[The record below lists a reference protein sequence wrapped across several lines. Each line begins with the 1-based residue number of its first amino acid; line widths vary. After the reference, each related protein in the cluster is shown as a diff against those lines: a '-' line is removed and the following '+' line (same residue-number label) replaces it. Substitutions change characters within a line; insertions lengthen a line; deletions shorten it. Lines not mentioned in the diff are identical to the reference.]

1 MLVRTLLNVGRS
13 SRLGSFGRVGST
25 YPVKCRFLSGVPTK
39 KDDKNYF
46 AQKANGISTE
56 VPPKPEPT
64 AGEVINQNLG
74 LREFISKTYRWTG
87 GGIVGSLT
95 LANLLAVAVPEIST
109 NLALPMLG
117 GGFVLAMGSCF
128 VVDYGKYTVHSVKR
142 MIRERSNSNPTE
154 VEFLYSINTSIRQAG
169 FAGIITGVSMSIAP
183 MVAQVN
189 ELSPDILPTATLLST
204 LVFGGSIIAA
214 KMCKNGSA
222 LVWQAPLFGSLMGL
236 IGLGCINIGS
246 LLIFG
251 PNVVSDAL
259 SNIDAYGGVV
269 LFSGIIAYDT
279 HKAIERYEKRDP
291 DHLGCAIEL
300 YLDFMNL
307 LVRIMKILADSKR
320 K

>member
-1 MLVRTLLNVGRS
+1 MLVRTLLNV
-13 SRLGSFGRVGST
+13 SRTSRFGVFRNVGN
-25 YPVKCRFLSGVPTK
+25 YPVKCRFMSGVPTK
-39 KDDKNYF
+39 KDDKTYF
-46 AQKANGISTE
+46 AQKANGISTK

-64 AGEVINQNLG
+64 AGEVIKQNLG

-87 GGIVGSLT
+87 GGVVGSLT
-95 LANLLAVAVPEIST
+95 LANLLATVPEVST
-109 NLALPMLG
+109 SLVLPMLG

-128 VVDYGKYTVHSVKR
+128 VVDYGKYTVHSVKKI
-142 MIRERSNSNPTE
+142 IRERSNSNPTE
-154 VEFLYSINTSIRQAG
+154 VEFLYSNNTPFRQAG
-169 FAGIITGVSMSIAP
+169 FAGTITGISMIVAP
-183 MVAQVN
+183 LVADIN
-189 ELSPDILPTATLLST
+189 ELSPDIFPTATLLST

-214 KMCKNGSA
+214 KICKNGSL
-222 LVWQAPLFGSLMGL
+222 LVWQTPLFGGMIGL

-251 PNVVSDAL
+251 PNVVSEAL

-300 YLDFMNL
+300 YLDFMNI
-307 LVRIMKILADSKR
+307 LVRIMKIIADSKR